1 MAPHPLV
8 YLRRTR
14 ERSSVKVKQAIAGVN
29 LLLIMIDLT
38 LGKHIETVA
47 GQSLEWLLA
56 ATVMGFHLSFVHE
69 LSGAR
74 LTLTMAAK
82 TDEQPAYTIEA
93 ALLRGS

>member
-8 YLRRTR
+8 YLRRTH

-56 ATVMGFHLSFVHE
+56 ATVMGFHLSFVH
-69 LSGAR
+69 
-74 LTLTMAAK
+74 
-82 TDEQPAYTIEA
+82 
-93 ALLRGS
+93 